1 MEGGVKSRKEAQLTE
16 VSEDKLTFRYRVN
29 IVTAL
34 KKNFDLFWLMKNALR
49 MNARGRDLFEKHQN
63 RIDGIAVSKVVRPPT
78 YYICP
83 EDYHLLDQDLDELL
97 NNLS

>member
-1 MEGGVKSRKEAQLTE
+1 M
-16 VSEDKLTFRYRVN
+16 
-29 IVTAL
+29 
-34 KKNFDLFWLMKNALR
+34 FWLMKNALR
-49 MNARGRDLFEKHQN
+49 MNARGRDLFEKHLDSIN
-63 RIDGIAVSKVVRPPT
+63 GVAISKVVRPPT